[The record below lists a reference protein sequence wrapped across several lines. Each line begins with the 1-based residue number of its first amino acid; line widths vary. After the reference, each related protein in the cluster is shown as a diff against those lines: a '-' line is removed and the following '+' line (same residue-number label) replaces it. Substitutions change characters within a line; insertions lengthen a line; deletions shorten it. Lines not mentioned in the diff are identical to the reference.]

1 MHAWRSSL
9 QVRIGAITMVV
20 AGTVVMIVSLVLF
33 SQIRD
38 QLLSVKRQAA
48 IDQAQAGVFYAQTQ
62 VAGIAT
68 GRRGERPLGALADG
82 DPAGQ
87 PRRRGR

>member
-20 AGTVVMIVSLVLF
+20 AGTVVIIVSLVLF

-48 IDQAQAGVFYAQTQ
+48 IDQAQAGVAYAQTQ
-62 VAGIAT
+62 VAGD
-68 GRRGERPLGALADG
+68 RH
-82 DPAGQ
+82 
-87 PRRRGR
+87 RRRGQRALDASTAP

>member
-1 MHAWRSSL
+1 M
-9 QVRIGAITMVV
+9 RIGAITMVV
-20 AGTVVMIVSLVLF
+20 AGTVVVIVSLVLF

-48 IDQAQAGVFYAQTQ
+48 IDQAQAGVVYAQTQ

-68 GRRGERPLGALADG
+68 GDAASVRSALSTA
-82 DPAGQ
+82 
-87 PRRRGR
+87 R